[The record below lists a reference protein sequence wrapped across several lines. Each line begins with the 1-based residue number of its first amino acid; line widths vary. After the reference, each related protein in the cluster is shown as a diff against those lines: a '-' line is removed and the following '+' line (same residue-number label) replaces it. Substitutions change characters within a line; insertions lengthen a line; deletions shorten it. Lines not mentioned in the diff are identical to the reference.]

1 MRVLKCD
8 CSKGLNDNC
17 IQAAM
22 SAAEDIAAGNL
33 IVYPTDTVY
42 GIGADIY
49 NEVAVKNLYLA
60 KRRPFDMALSVAVA
74 DRKMMESVAILN
86 ETADKLIKAFLPG
99 PLTIII
105 KKNPEVPD
113 IVTAGSQKVGIRIPD
128 NKVALELIRQA
139 ERPIIATS
147 ANLHSHPDAVNV
159 QDAVRDF
166 GETVP
171 YYLDS
176 GACTLGKPS
185 TIVWIMDDE
194 VEIIRQGAITKQQ
207 IEGVLND

>member
-128 NKVALELIRQA
+128 HPIALEIAR
-139 ERPIIATS
+139 RSGPIVATS
-147 ANLHSHPDAVNV
+147 ANIHFQPDAIDIGMATAALGNSVSTYI
-159 QDAVRDF
+159 DA
-166 GETVP
+166 GHSP
-171 YYLDS
+171 S
-176 GACTLGKPS
+176 GKPS
-185 TIVWIMDDE
+185 TIIWIKDKE
-194 VEIIRQGAITKQQ
+194 YEIIRRGPITEDMIK
-207 IEGVLND
+207 EVLQC